1 MMNVVFVEGLSL
13 KMKNIL
19 LPGLLLRL
27 CWRRTEDEGLR
38 GIELQNVQEC
48 NKSFIEIQKPAT

>member
-19 LPGLLLRL
+19 LPGLLLQVS
-27 CWRRTEDEGLR
+27 WRRKEDEGMNR
-38 GIELQNVQEC
+38 TMTN
-48 NKSFIEIQKPAT
+48 